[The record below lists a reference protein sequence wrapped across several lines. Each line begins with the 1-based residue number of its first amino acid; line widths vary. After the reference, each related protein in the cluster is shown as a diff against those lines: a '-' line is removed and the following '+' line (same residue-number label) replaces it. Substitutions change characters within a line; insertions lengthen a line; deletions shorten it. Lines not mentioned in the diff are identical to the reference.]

1 MRIAAAAVQFAVVLP
16 THIVEAFGSVASLWW
31 KHCQALALFL
41 AISCSKKC
49 VERLEARREANR
61 NWLLMVVEQ
70 AWRPGWLQ

>member
-1 MRIAAAAVQFAVVLP
+1 MLDSSQNRRHAAPKRCAICDGP
-16 THIVEAFGSVASLWW
+16 FGLIRHYSWRTPL
-31 KHCQALALFL
+31 
-41 AISCSKKC
+41 CSKKC